1 MFHGLLRAGSTFKV
15 TCGCR
20 KVSVLCHMVSCVC
33 GFVVGYSPEKTAAT
47 WVKPIESL
55 DCCPATT
62 LDVQVPRVVLTLL
75 QGDFFFFL
83 STKTMFCVNILQ
95 FTVN

>member
-1 MFHGLLRAGSTFKV
+1 MI
-15 TCGCR
+15 
-20 KVSVLCHMVSCVC
+20 
-33 GFVVGYSPEKTAAT
+33 VVGYSPEKTAAT

-75 QGDFFFFL
+75 QGDFFFFKHKNHVL
-83 STKTMFCVNILQ
+83 CRHTSVYS
-95 FTVN
+95 